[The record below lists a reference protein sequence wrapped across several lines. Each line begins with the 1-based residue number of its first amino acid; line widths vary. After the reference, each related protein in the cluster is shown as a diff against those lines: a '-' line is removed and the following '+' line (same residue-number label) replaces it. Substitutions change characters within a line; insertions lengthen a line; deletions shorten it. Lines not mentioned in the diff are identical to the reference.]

1 MFTAE
6 GQLDIMRQSR
16 EALNKIHENKAS
28 QVSVLEEAQRVFK
41 EKDMGKGLYHP
52 FDQVAFEGKLRVDMM
67 YYDQLFQKL
76 DENIHPKLEEVMTSL
91 FTNVRK
97 IYEFINIHPE
107 IYGKRHGVDETI
119 LDESIERSQRKLS
132 KAIYANLDHNFYR
145 LNEQERKDRYY
156 AECKD
161 LIKEVMQESKI
172 DADDAIKFGIK
183 VAVLEN
189 LLKSISFPTFAWA
202 RVKHLTESVN
212 YGKVFDQN
220 RLVGLVESFE
230 KKIHNIA
237 RIVAT
242 SV

>member
-1 MFTAE
+1 MFTE
-6 GQLDIMRQSR
+6 QGQLDIMRQSR
-16 EALNKIHENKAS
+16 EALNKINEHKNSK
-28 QVSVLEEAQRVFK
+28 VNVLEEAQRVFK
-41 EKDMGKGLYHP
+41 EKDMGRGLYHP
-52 FDQVAFEGKLRVDMM
+52 FDQMTFEGKLRVDMM
-67 YYDQLFQKL
+67 YYEQLFQKL
-76 DENIHPKLEEVMTSL
+76 DDNLHPKIEEIMTSL

-97 IYEFINIHPE
+97 IYEFINIKPE
-107 IYGKRHGVDETI
+107 IYGKRYGVDESI

-132 KAIYANLDHNFYR
+132 KAIYSNLDYNFYR

-156 AECKD
+156 EKSKE
-161 LIKEVMQESKI
+161 LIKELMQESKVE
-172 DADDAIKFGIK
+172 ADDAIKFGIK

-189 LLKSISFPTFAWA
+189 LLRSISFPSFAWA
-202 RVKHLTESVN
+202 RVTHLTESVN

-242 SV
+242 VV

>member
-1 MFTAE
+1 MFTSE
-6 GQLDIMRQSR
+6 GQLDIMRKSR
-16 EALNKIHENKAS
+16 EALNKINEHKESKIN
-28 QVSVLEEAQRVFK
+28 VLEEAQRVFK
-41 EKDMGKGLYHP
+41 EKDMGRGLYHP

-67 YYDQLFQKL
+67 YYEQLFQKL
-76 DENIHPKLEEVMTSL
+76 DENHHTKLEEVMTTL

-97 IYEFINIHPE
+97 IYEFINIKPE
-107 IYGKRHGVDETI
+107 IYGGRHGVDETI

-156 AECKD
+156 EKSKE
-161 LIKEVMQESKI
+161 LIKELMQESKTE
-172 DADDAIKFGIK
+172 ADDAIKFGVK
-183 VAVLEN
+183 VTVLEN
-189 LLKSISFPTFAWA
+189 LLRNISFPQFAWA
-202 RVKHLTESVN
+202 RVIHLTESVN

-237 RIVAT
+237 RIIAT
-242 SV
+242 VV